1 LSVHFVQTRDTPP
14 PATCSFPHD
23 GGGLPV
29 AQSLPML
36 LLRTW
41 LLVVCGLVGTC
52 VLVALAADAVGERTL
67 ARAERIKTLQFVVPQ
82 LEINRVTLKGPE
94 I

>member
-1 LSVHFVQTRDTPP
+1 
-14 PATCSFPHD
+14 
-23 GGGLPV
+23 
-29 AQSLPML
+29 ML